1 MKTAEKLE
9 ITKEIDRIV
18 HKYPRPDSSEWFR
31 SELEY
36 LVKVVIKSLKE
47 PTDDRGIQE
56 ERDDICLRCWVEHK
70 EVKRE
75 GSGWCSSRWHNY
87 PRHIWK

>member
-1 MKTAEKLE
+1 MTATEKLE

-18 HKYPRPDSSEWFR
+18 HKYPRPDSSELFR

-47 PTDDRGIQE
+47 PTE
-56 ERDDICLRCWVEHK
+56 EREEFDHLWCDHASWICFE
-70 EVKRE
+70 
-75 GSGWCSSRWHNY
+75 
-87 PRHIWK
+87 

>member
-1 MKTAEKLE
+1 MTKTEKLE

-36 LVKVVIKSLKE
+36 LVKVVIKSLKD
-47 PTDDRGIQE
+47 TTE
-56 ERDDICLRCWVEHK
+56 ER
-70 EVKRE
+70 
-75 GSGWCSSRWHNY
+75 GWDKKTNMMW
-87 PRHIWK
+87 I